1 MRRRAGCAQRW
12 TPWAGILSTY
22 ACHVRFCDRESRC
35 WFVATLGSRHL
46 RQIKILVSP
55 LPVLLSPRASHSRPR
70 VSRAIMVAPAVVVT
84 ARMPFVAVSRPR
96 MDASRARAR
105 RSNSGRIPRAGA
117 LRSRR
122 RARASVPSA
131 AAGDATSGGKTDG
144 AGVAVVGIGTRGG
157 VVVDRLL
164 AQGVL
169 PAPSS
174 GPSTPTPSPSSPRA
188 RPTAGASPRATST
201 PLETPARRTP
211 SPPRAA
217 SSPAASP
224 ASPPP

>member
-1 MRRRAGCAQRW
+1 M
-12 TPWAGILSTY
+12 LVY
-22 ACHVRFCDRESRC
+22 
-35 WFVATLGSRHL
+35 ATLGSHL

-55 LPVLLSPRASHSRPR
+55 PFQFYSPRASHSRPR

-96 MDASRARAR
+96 MDASRALRA
-105 RSNSGRIPRAGA
+105 SLELGQNLA
-117 LRSRR
+117 LVLCDRVA
-122 RARASVPSA
+122 ARASVPSA

-169 PAPSS
+169 P
-174 GPSTPTPSPSSPRA
+174 RA
-188 RPTAGASPRATST
+188 VFWSLNSDAVSLQSARAPTAGASPRATST

-224 ASPPP
+224 ARPPP